1 MYQQVLVIAGAN
13 MLKQEIVFLIIIR
26 GGVPGN
32 AEVVWIAVVC
42 LVECSKTC
50 SVKKKARADP

>member
-13 MLKQEIVFLIIIR
+13 MLKQEIVVLIIIR

-32 AEVVWIAVVC
+32 AKVV
-42 LVECSKTC
+42 
-50 SVKKKARADP
+50 